1 MLDAERSVVVTGEQH
16 HQDLLWGYVSEHGR
30 SGRVAI
36 ELVPV
41 GPRLEARLDGWRV
54 GELTALMSQR
64 YGPTVDSVLR
74 RGGRPGCIARVVPG
88 KRGVE
93 VELRLPA
100 VGAVG
105 LSTEQLPVILPA
117 GGARPAAEPW
127 RPAPGTALRSRKP
140 VWVGVGI
147 VGLLVVIA
155 GVLGGTR
162 ERTTIAEPAAVTV
175 APAPATTTTSAA
187 VTPNLDAVPARST
200 ARKPAVTPVRKPATS
215 VYYRSCAA
223 AQAVGVAPLHTGD
236 PGYRTGLDPD
246 GDGVACELN

>member
-1 MLDAERSVVVTGEQH
+1 MLDAERSVVVTGEEH
-16 HQDLLWGYVSEHGR
+16 HQDLLWGYVAEHGR

-36 ELVPV
+36 ELVPI

-100 VGAVG
+100 VDAVG
-105 LSTEQLPVILPA
+105 LSTEQLPVIPPAGAALPA
-117 GGARPAAEPW
+117 
-127 RPAPGTALRSRKP
+127 APPRRLRTTRWSRKP

-147 VGLLVVIA
+147 VGLLIVIA

-162 ERTTIAEPAAVTV
+162 ESTTIAEPAAATAAPTPTTAAVTPTLDV
-175 APAPATTTTSAA
+175 APAP
-187 VTPNLDAVPARST
+187 
-200 ARKPAVTPVRKPATS
+200 ARKPAVTATRKPATS

-223 AQAVGVAPLHTGD
+223 AQAVGAAPLQTGD

-246 GDGVACELN
+246 GDGVACEVN